1 MEDALGSAYSESWAR
16 QFVMSELGGRT
27 AQDALD
33 AGVPPKQV
41 WAAVWRA
48 LDLPASE
55 VRLPHSDL
63 AALGVSL
70 VIEHLFGLVSL
81 HRCDARAASPQPDD
95 R

>member
-1 MEDALGSAYSESWAR
+1 MGVCTSAGLGAALGVAVRSLGRVRHTEFWSRMEDALGSAYSESWAR

-48 LDLPASE
+48 LDLPAS
-55 VRLPHSDL
+55 
-63 AALGVSL
+63 
-70 VIEHLFGLVSL
+70 
-81 HRCDARAASPQPDD
+81 QK
-95 R
+95 